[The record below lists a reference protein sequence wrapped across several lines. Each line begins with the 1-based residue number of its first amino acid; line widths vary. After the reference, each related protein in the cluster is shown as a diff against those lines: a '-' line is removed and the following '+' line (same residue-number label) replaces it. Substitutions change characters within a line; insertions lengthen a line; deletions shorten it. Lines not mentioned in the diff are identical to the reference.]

1 MILEEQNKISK
12 QILSKMLK
20 ENYSYIQDGL
30 PNKEY
35 LESNVSYLEKM
46 SLQYKQQSENLE
58 LAAHLRAKARD
69 LLQNC
74 YGLINGIKFSI
85 SFLDHQKVNLFEY
98 EPEKSTEV

>member
-1 MILEEQNKISK
+1 MITLEEQNKISK
-12 QILSKMLK
+12 QILNKMIK

-35 LESNVSYLEKM
+35 LEVNLGYLERVA
-46 SLQYKQQSENLE
+46 LQHKQQSENLKI
-58 LAAHLRAKARD
+58 APHLRARARD

-98 EPEKSTEV
+98 EPKQEDK